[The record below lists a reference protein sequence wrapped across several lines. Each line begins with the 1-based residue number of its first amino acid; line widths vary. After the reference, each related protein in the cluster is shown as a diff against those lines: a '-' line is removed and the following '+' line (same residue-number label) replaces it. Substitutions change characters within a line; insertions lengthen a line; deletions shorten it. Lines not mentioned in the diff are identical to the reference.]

1 MQRGM
6 KLIAIIVILVAIII
20 ATIIL
25 IIYYVG
31 VKVFTI
37 EEAQLIVS
45 LIKSPRPC
53 YNRYCHP

>member
-37 EEAQLIVS
+37 
-45 LIKSPRPC
+45 
-53 YNRYCHP
+53 